1 MNKKITIFG
10 LGYVGSSM
18 ATLLSQHNKV
28 IAIDIDPKKIA
39 KLNKKKSPI
48 RDLMIDDFLKNKA
61 LDILA
66 TSSLKDN
73 DDSDYYIIATPTDYD
88 EETNYFNTSSVE
100 KTIKLIKKINKI
112 SPIIIK
118 STIPIGFIDQVNE
131 EHSCNNIIFSPEFL
145 REGSA
150 LYDNLN
156 PSRII
161 IGNKSSSAKD
171 FVNLLLEASHKKA
184 ISTFFTGSKEAECIK
199 LFANSYLAMRVSFF
213 NELDTF
219 GYKNNLDVK
228 SIVEGVSSDE
238 RIGEIYNNPSFGYGG
253 YCLPKDTKQLL
264 ANYKDI
270 PQRII
275 SSIVESNEVRKE
287 FIAEEVIK
295 RNIKTVGIYLLAMKA
310 NSDNYRSS
318 AILEIISK
326 LKAANIKIF
335 IYEPSIN
342 QKYFMEDIEV
352 LKQLDEFKETSD
364 LILANRKDNCL
375 NDVENKLFTR
385 DLFGNN

>member
-10 LGYVGSSM
+10 LGYVGCSM
-18 ATLLSQHNKV
+18 ATLLSQNNKV
-28 IAIDIDPKKIA
+28 IAIDIDLQKVTD
-39 KLNKKKSPI
+39 LNNRKSPI
-48 RDLMIDDFLKNKA
+48 KDLMIDDFLKNKE
-61 LDILA
+61 LDLLA
-66 TSSLKDN
+66 VSSLNPD

-88 EETNYFNTSSVE
+88 EELNYFNTSSVQ
-100 KTIKLIKKINKI
+100 KIIKIIKKVNKI

-118 STIPIGFIDQVNE
+118 STIPIGFIDQVNKE
-131 EHSCNNIIFSPEFL
+131 YSCKNIIFSPEFL

-161 IGNKSSSAKD
+161 IGNKSALAKG
-171 FVNLLLEASHKKA
+171 FANLLLEASHKKVVP
-184 ISTFFTGSKEAECIK
+184 TFFTGSKEAECIK

-213 NELDTF
+213 NELDTY
-219 GYKNNLDVK
+219 GYKNNLDVR

-270 PQRII
+270 PQKII
-275 SSIVESNEVRKE
+275 SSIVESNEVRKK
-287 FIAEEVIK
+287 FIAEEIIK

-310 NSDNYRSS
+310 DSDNYRSS
-318 AILEIISK
+318 AIIGIITK
-326 LKAANIKIF
+326 LRAANIKIF
-335 IYEPSIN
+335 IYEPNIN

-352 LKQLDEFKETSD
+352 LKQLEVFKEVSD
-364 LILANRKDNCL
+364 LILANRKDHFL